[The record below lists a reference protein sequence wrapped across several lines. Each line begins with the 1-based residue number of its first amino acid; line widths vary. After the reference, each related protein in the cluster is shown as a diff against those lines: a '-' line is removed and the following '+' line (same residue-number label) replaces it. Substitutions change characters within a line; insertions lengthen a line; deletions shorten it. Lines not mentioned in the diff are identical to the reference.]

1 MNDFTKDMA
10 TWYPLIPKPVADN
23 KDTYMDI
30 ANALSYIRGLKIF
43 YTVPADRCMNTSA
56 GLFPQAGFYA
66 YLENLSTAKLHL
78 QSVLISPTQT
88 LFVGDTYDI
97 PLQLCSTK
105 DTIPTSGS
113 YIILE
118 DGAPVSEMNNIFGR
132 SIYYIHPDCIEIYQE
147 APMLNIYGYQDT
159 DESGMSDTLC
169 NVEIGSSSNSVIVK
183 DGYNCENGINSGS
196 GLSFTAGAG
205 LGLGIVQDP
214 EDAYTLKNKEA
225 LFIDPDTKMLMNPA
239 GKGLRSIHGFSD
251 DVLIKGFGDVVLSTS
266 TDERNGGI
274 QITIGERPHAG
285 GTTV

>member
-1 MNDFTKDMA
+1 MSDFTKDMA
-10 TWYPLIPKPVADN
+10 TWYPLIPKPVAGN
-23 KDTYMDI
+23 KKTYMDI
-30 ANALSYIRGLKIF
+30 ANELSYIRGLKIF
-43 YTVPADRCMNTSA
+43 YTVPAARCMNTGI

-66 YLENLSTAKLHL
+66 YLESISTAKLHL
-78 QSVLISPTQT
+78 QSFLISPTQT
-88 LFVGDTYDI
+88 LFIGDTYDI
-97 PLQLCSTK
+97 PLQICSKK

-118 DGAPVSEMNNIFGR
+118 DGASISEINNILGR
-132 SIYYIHPDCIEIYQE
+132 STYYIHPDCIEIYQE
-147 APMLNIYGYQDT
+147 APMLNIYGYLDT
-159 DESGMSDTLC
+159 DESGISYNEC
-169 NVEIGSSSNSVIVK
+169 HAAIGSSSDSIFVE
-183 DGYNCENGINSGS
+183 DGYNCESGINSGS

-266 TDERNGGI
+266 TDEGNGGI

>member
-1 MNDFTKDMA
+1 MSDFTKDMA
-10 TWYPLIPKPVADN
+10 TWYPLIPKPAAGN
-23 KDTYMDI
+23 TDTYMDI

-43 YTVPADRCMNTSA
+43 YTVPAARCMNTSA

-66 YLENLSTAKLHL
+66 YLENLSTAKLRL

-88 LFVGDTYDI
+88 LFIGDTYDI

-105 DTIPTSGS
+105 DTIPNSGS

-118 DGAPVSEMNNIFGR
+118 DGAPISEMDNILGR
-132 SIYYIHPDCIEIYQE
+132 STYYIHPDCIEIYQD
-147 APMLNIYGYQDT
+147 APILNIYGYQYT
-159 DESGMSDTLC
+159 DESGISDTLC
-169 NVEIGSSSNSVIVK
+169 NVAIGSSSNSIIVR
-183 DGYNCENGINSGS
+183 DGYNCENGINAGS

-214 EDAYTLKNKEA
+214 EDAYALKDKEA
-225 LFIDPDTKMLMNPA
+225 LFIDPDTRMLMNPA

-266 TDERNGGI
+266 TDERTGGI
-274 QITIGERPHAG
+274 QITIGERQHAG